1 MTKFK
6 ITAIILA
13 LIIIIALCVCIFM
26 WNDICEAL
34 GDTVVLRGGEAFAT
48 VNGEEIAIDGEI
60 LKINDCIYIA
70 SDKPLVALGFK
81 LGWKD
86 DIKSVIAIKNN
97 VTSYIVTNSDTL
109 WKGPEKYASKNKT
122 IIYNGI
128 FYIPLDMFIHLTDAT
143 VKTDGEIKEIGYGKR
158 DLLKDTVVGDN
169 HRLSG
174 SATAYNG
181 VYVNGNFAM
190 ERVLIPDDAATYY
203 AAIVNKFGEVL
214 PDNVNIF
221 NIVVPSS
228 SEFYGTSEVYTN
240 QTVGIK
246 KIYEN
251 LSQRI
256 IPVNAIK
263 PLYAHANE
271 GIYFRTDHHWTQR
284 GAYYA
289 YEALMNVM
297 GEEVAPL
304 SEFPVKTGKYTGSF
318 ASFSKGTAGEK
329 ILKAN
334 PDTIEIF
341 STPKFTAGAS
351 YNDMFMKSYNRS
363 VAAVYQSTD
372 SYYAYLGGDNPL
384 TVLVSSAG
392 NGKKAVVMKESF
404 GNAFAPWL
412 LNNYSEVYVVDIRK
426 FNTAGEPFK
435 IKEFYDFI
443 RFDDLIIINYP
454 VSVASSGIRTHLLN
468 FI

>member
-1 MTKFK
+1 M
-6 ITAIILA
+6 
-13 LIIIIALCVCIFM
+13 
-26 WNDICEAL
+26 
-34 GDTVVLRGGEAFAT
+34 
-48 VNGEEIAIDGEI
+48 
-60 LKINDCIYIA
+60 
-70 SDKPLVALGFK
+70 
-81 LGWKD
+81 
-86 DIKSVIAIKNN
+86 
-97 VTSYIVTNSDTL
+97 
-109 WKGPEKYASKNKT
+109 
-122 IIYNGI
+122 
-128 FYIPLDMFIHLTDAT
+128 
-143 VKTDGEIKEIGYGKR
+143 
-158 DLLKDTVVGDN
+158 LKDTVVGDN

-181 VYVNGNFAM
+181 VYLNGNFAM

-263 PLYAHANE
+263 PLYAHADE

-289 YEALMNVM
+289 YEALMNIK
-297 GEEVAPL
+297 GEEVAPI
-304 SEFPVKTGKYTGSF
+304 SDFPVKTGKYTGSF
-318 ASFSKGTAGEK
+318 ANFSKGTLGEK
-329 ILKAN
+329 ILRAN

-351 YNDMFMKSYNRS
+351 YKDMVMKSYNRS
-363 VAAVYQSTD
+363 VALSPVYQT
-372 SYYAYLGGDNPL
+372 YHHG
-384 TVLVSSAG
+384 
-392 NGKKAVVMKESF
+392 
-404 GNAFAPWL
+404 
-412 LNNYSEVYVVDIRK
+412 R
-426 FNTAGEPFK
+426 
-435 IKEFYDFI
+435 
-443 RFDDLIIINYP
+443 
-454 VSVASSGIRTHLLN
+454 
-468 FI
+468 

>member
-1 MTKFK
+1 MSKLK
-6 ITAIILA
+6 ITAIISSLVV
-13 LIIIIALCVCIFM
+13 IIAVSVCIFM

-34 GDTVVLRGGEAFAT
+34 GDTVVFKGGEASAT
-48 VNGEEIAIDGEI
+48 INGEKVVLDGEI
-60 LKINDCIYIA
+60 LSINECLYVP
-70 SDKPLVALGFK
+70 SDKPLTALGFK

-86 DIKSVIAIKNN
+86 DIKSVVAIKNN
-97 VTSYIVTNSDTL
+97 VTSYIVTNSAAL
-109 WKGPEKYASKNKT
+109 WKGPDKYTSKNKT
-122 IIYNGI
+122 IIHNGV
-128 FYIPLDMFIHLTDAT
+128 FYIPMDMFTHLTDAT
-143 VKTDGEIKEIGYGKR
+143 VKTEGEIKEIGFGKR
-158 DLLKDTVVGDN
+158 DLLEDTVIGDN
-169 HRLSG
+169 HRLPG
-174 SATAYNG
+174 TFTPYNG

-190 ERVLIPDDAATYY
+190 ERVSIPDDSALYY
-203 AAIVNKFGEVL
+203 SAIINKFGEVL

-228 SEFYGTSEVYTN
+228 SEFYGNTNVYTN
-240 QTVGIK
+240 QTTGIK

-289 YEALMNVM
+289 YEALMNVK
-297 GEEVAPL
+297 GEVIPPL
-304 SEFPVKTGKYTGSF
+304 SDFPVKTGKYTGSF
-318 ASFSKGTAGEK
+318 AGFAKGTAGEK
-329 ILKAN
+329 IIKAN

-341 STPKFTAGAS
+341 AIPKFTAGAS
-351 YNDMFMKSYNRS
+351 YNDMYMKSYNRS

-384 TVLVSSAG
+384 TVLTSSAG

-426 FNTAGEPFK
+426 FNTAGQPFK
-435 IKEFYDFI
+435 IREFYDFI